1 MKKTVIAILL
11 LAVAAQGQNNSLP
24 PQRIAPQALPGTV
37 TLTLAEYNRLL
48 DLVARRPKPPEAAP
62 LPFVLSRA
70 AFKLRVEGE
79 MMTGSLDIDGDLL
92 RKGPTKVP
100 LLTGL
105 TILDAQQSQRALPLI
120 GEGATHS
127 AVVNGPGAFSISLNV
142 ASALAIEAG
151 RASFT
156 LPVPAAGST
165 LLTLDIP
172 GNHADVRIEPGLIT
186 SRATSNG
193 HTMIEATLEAG
204 KPARVWWTTREVT
217 APATQREARFTS
229 DIKALI
235 SVGESDLRIAALC
248 DIAVIQGEVAE
259 LKVPLPAGFE
269 VIEVSGSTLDSSAQ
283 EAGNLIL
290 RVREPARR
298 AHQFVI
304 AIERASSENRLDAP
318 FIAFAGAQGERGEVL
333 VEGVGAMELTATE
346 GGGLRRIDIREAG
359 PIARSLARYSLQAAF
374 RYHRRPGDMPK
385 LALEWNQF
393 PDSAAISAIADRA
406 TITTLLN
413 VEGKSLTEVTLRVR
427 NHAQP
432 FVKVDL
438 PQGATILSAEVEGE
452 KVKPVQGADGSRV
465 PMLRAGFRPSG
476 PYTVS
481 FVYLSAGAPFAKA
494 GSYEMSAMKLDLPVS
509 LVTWEVFLPERLEV
523 KQFGGNALSASLLPA
538 SALDVLA
545 RAGGEDDEVSQT
557 VWRQSEIDIG
567 SLAQGQIGG
576 IIADVQGA
584 VIPGATVIVVN
595 TQTGVEQR
603 ATSDS
608 EGKWA
613 ISGVRQGPLR
623 VRIEQSGFKTSVYE
637 LSYEPSRPAR
647 IGTTLEAGGVSE
659 MVTLASESAVI
670 ERESGRI
677 VEQVRK
683 AQEAQLTAP
692 SQNVFALQRRVAGI
706 LPVRV
711 DVPRAGRSY
720 RFVRPLVMEEET
732 RITFQYRSR

>member
-1 MKKTVIAILL
+1 
-11 LAVAAQGQNNSLP
+11 
-24 PQRIAPQALPGTV
+24 
-37 TLTLAEYNRLL
+37 
-48 DLVARRPKPPEAAP
+48 
-62 LPFVLSRA
+62 
-70 AFKLRVEGE
+70 
-79 MMTGSLDIDGDLL
+79 
-92 RKGPTKVP
+92 
-100 LLTGL
+100 
-105 TILDAQQSQRALPLI
+105 
-120 GEGATHS
+120 
-127 AVVNGPGAFSISLNV
+127 
-142 ASALAIEAG
+142 
-151 RASFT
+151 
-156 LPVPAAGST
+156 
-165 LLTLDIP
+165 
-172 GNHADVRIEPGLIT
+172 
-186 SRATSNG
+186 
-193 HTMIEATLEAG
+193 
-204 KPARVWWTTREVT
+204 
-217 APATQREARFTS
+217 
-229 DIKALI
+229 
-235 SVGESDLRIAALC
+235 
-248 DIAVIQGEVAE
+248 
-259 LKVPLPAGFE
+259 
-269 VIEVSGSTLDSSAQ
+269 
-283 EAGNLIL
+283 
-290 RVREPARR
+290 
-298 AHQFVI
+298 
-304 AIERASSENRLDAP
+304 
-318 FIAFAGAQGERGEVL
+318 
-333 VEGVGAMELTATE
+333 
-346 GGGLRRIDIREAG
+346 
-359 PIARSLARYSLQAAF
+359 
-374 RYHRRPGDMPK
+374 
-385 LALEWNQF
+385 
-393 PDSAAISAIADRA
+393 
-406 TITTLLN
+406 
-413 VEGKSLTEVTLRVR
+413 
-427 NHAQP
+427 
-432 FVKVDL
+432 
-438 PQGATILSAEVEGE
+438 
-452 KVKPVQGADGSRV
+452 
-465 PMLRAGFRPSG
+465 
-476 PYTVS
+476 
-481 FVYLSAGAPFAKA
+481 
-494 GSYEMSAMKLDLPVS
+494 VS